1 MARWRV
7 LLQGETFDLE
17 ELPGLFTDPL
27 CRVSKD
33 VDGFYLEA
41 SQFESLE
48 DAAEVT
54 VSAKRILDV
63 INGATRLVFASFQPV
78 GVAAVVE
85 PKTGGRHISVT
96 VSDGVRVRSKV
107 GAVIVQRDGT
117 SISHPIQPVVSNDWL
132 RLSLNDR
139 AAAQVLRLVGKKQ
152 VTWFDLYKLMELLE
166 GGDGH
171 SVLAAA
177 GISKSELNRFSQT
190 ANSMGALGDLARH
203 AKPSI
208 PAPKQPMT
216 LSEASVMLHKWTRA
230 WLGKRSSGL
239 RST

>member
-1 MARWRV
+1 M

-27 CRVSKD
+27 CRVFRD
-33 VDGFYLEA
+33 ADGFYLEA
-41 SQFESLE
+41 SQFEGLE
-48 DAAEVT
+48 DAAKVT
-54 VSAKRILDV
+54 ASAKGILDV
-63 INGATRLVFASFQPV
+63 INGAARLVFASFQPV

-85 PKTGGRHISVT
+85 PETGSRHISVT
-96 VSDGVRVRSKV
+96 VRDGVRVRSKV
-107 GAVIVQRDGT
+107 GAVIVQGGGT
-117 SISHPIQPVVSNDWL
+117 STPPPTQPVVSNDWL
-132 RLSLNDR
+132 RLALNDG
-139 AAAQVLRLVGKKQ
+139 AVAQVLRLVGKKQ

-166 GGDGH
+166 ASDGH

-177 GISKSELNRFSQT
+177 GISKNELSRFSQT

-216 LSEASVMLHKWTRA
+216 LSEASVILHKWARV
-230 WLGKRSSGL
+230 WLGKRSSRL